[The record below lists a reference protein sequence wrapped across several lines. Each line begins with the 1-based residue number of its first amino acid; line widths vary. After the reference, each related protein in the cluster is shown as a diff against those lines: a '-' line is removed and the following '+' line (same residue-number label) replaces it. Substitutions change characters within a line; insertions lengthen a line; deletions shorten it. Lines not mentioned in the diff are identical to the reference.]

1 MAPDGAGV
9 PRPVEAEDLYRS
21 PNALAEHYRRFR
33 VDERVLLSGHSH
45 QAWPDRALAGQLLAW
60 EDAADL
66 VDGKWARAEAK
77 ADRVRRGFARLLGDR
92 HGDYALAP
100 SVHVLLVRLL
110 SALALRE
117 RPRIVT
123 TDAEFHS
130 ARRQLARLA
139 EEGIEVVQ
147 VAALPAASVGERLA
161 ASVDDRT
168 AAVVAST
175 VFFSNGQIAGDLSEV
190 MGVCSRFGA
199 ALVLDTYH
207 QLNIV
212 PFSLSERGLDDAFVV
227 GGGYK
232 YCQLGEGNCFL
243 RLPPDCELRP
253 VVTGWFAEFDRL
265 QTGVAPGSVRYA
277 PGASRFAGSTYDP
290 TSHYRAAEVFD
301 FFVEAGLDAALLRR
315 VSQHQIELLISAFDA
330 LDLDPQVIDRDRGVS
345 LSGIG
350 GFLALSTPRAA
361 EICRRLLERD
371 VFSDARGS
379 VLRLGPAPY
388 LSDRQLRDAMS
399 ILGVV
404 ARDL

>member
-1 MAPDGAGV
+1 MLPDETTA
-9 PRPVEAEDLYRS
+9 PRPVEAAELYRS

-33 VDERVLLSGHSH
+33 VEERVLLSGHSH

-77 ADRVRRGFARLLGDR
+77 ADRVRQGFARLLDDR
-92 HGDYALAP
+92 QGDYSLAP

-110 SALALRE
+110 SALRLPE

-139 EEGIEVVQ
+139 EEGIEVEQ

-161 ASVDDRT
+161 AAVDERT

-175 VFFSNGQIAGDLSEV
+175 VFFSNGQIAGALSAV
-190 MGVCSRFGA
+190 MDACRRFGA
-199 ALVLDTYH
+199 ALILDTYH

-212 PFSLSERGLDDAFVV
+212 PFSLSDRGLDDAFVV

-265 QTGVAPGSVRYA
+265 QTGVAPGVVRYA

-301 FFVEAGLDAALLRR
+301 FFVEAGLDATLLRQ
-315 VSQHQIELLISAFDA
+315 VSQHQIALLISAFDA
-330 LDLDPQVIDRDRGVS
+330 LDLDPEVIDRDRTVA
-345 LSGIG
+345 LAGIG
-350 GFLALSTPRAA
+350 GFLALRAPA
-361 EICRRLLERD
+361 AGEICRRLVERD
-371 VFSDARGS
+371 VFCDARGS

-399 ILGVV
+399 ILGTVV
-404 ARDL
+404 RAL